1 MIISFILGVLLGAV
15 AGLLTAA
22 LLRANGRDDDV

>member
-15 AGLLTAA
+15 VGLLTAA
-22 LLRANGRDDDV
+22 LLRANGMDDE